1 MVPPVLMPESNHPK
15 SALFKLLE
23 QLVED
28 AVAWSET
35 EIANTRTD
43 AKSFLRNYAIALG
56 FIFAGLSVLIATVL
70 TLAET
75 IIDALASYVH
85 GHAVAGLI
93 VSCGL
98 FALTIG
104 LLAAAQ
110 YFLKRK
116 PRSRGLIFR
125 RLTGAGNS

>member
-1 MVPPVLMPESNHPK
+1 MPESNHPK

-75 IIDALASYVH
+75 IIGALASYVH